1 MDAMPQCLIADD
13 EDLIVNPERR
23 LPCVIRADKSS
34 SMTGAPIAQLNR
46 AIQVL
51 HSEIS
56 SRPTATRP
64 AQDPALLREPHV
76 QEDGEARASQAQGTP
91 DFHQ

>member
-46 AIQVL
+46 ALQVL
-51 HSEIS
+51 HSELTRDS
-56 SRPTATRP
+56 VALKRVELTGTSFGQVTVEQGFRHRP
-64 AQDPALLREPHV
+64 ANLK
-76 QEDGEARASQAQGTP
+76 AR
-91 DFHQ
+91 FR